1 MSAKTKKPSAADVL
15 KAQLSSVVT
24 SDKRGGEAVAKKA
37 LEKPT
42 ERKKDQPKGSQPKTP
57 SVKSELSK
65 KSPKAPAT
73 AGKLEKITISLH
85 AADLNR
91 LDEIENAL
99 RKAKVPGRGIAT
111 STLIKIA
118 IAGFEA
124 DSKRL
129 MELLELVK
137 GQDRRKNKEV

>member
-1 MSAKTKKPSAADVL
+1 MSAKSKKQSAADLL

-37 LEKPT
+37 LEKPSK
-42 ERKKDQPKGSQPKTP
+42 E
-57 SVKSELSK
+57 KSLEK
-65 KSPKAPAT
+65 PKAAVKQANPAKK
-73 AGKLEKITISLH
+73 ASAPRPVGGKLEKITISLH
-85 AADLNR
+85 EADLDR

-118 IAGFEA
+118 IAGFKA
-124 DSKRL
+124 DSSKL
-129 MELLELVK
+129 LELLEMVK
-137 GQDRRKNKEV
+137 GQDRRKNRK

>member
-1 MSAKTKKPSAADVL
+1 MSSKPKKPSAADLL
-15 KAQLSSVVT
+15 KAQLSNVVT

-37 LEKPT
+37 LEKPA
-42 ERKKDQPKGSQPKTP
+42 EKKVASPKPTTPRAKATQEKPATTQKTP
-57 SVKSELSK
+57 
-65 KSPKAPAT
+65 PQKAQG
-73 AGKLEKITISLH
+73 GKLEKITISLH
-85 AADLNR
+85 GADLER

-129 MELLELVK
+129 MELLLTK
-137 GQDRRKNKEV
+137 CYCTFK